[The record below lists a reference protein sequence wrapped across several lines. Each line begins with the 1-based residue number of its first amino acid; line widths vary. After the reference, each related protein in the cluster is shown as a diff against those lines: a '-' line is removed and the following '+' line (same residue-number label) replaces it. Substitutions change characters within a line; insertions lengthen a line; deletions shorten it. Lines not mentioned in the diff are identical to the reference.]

1 MKLLNYRAVVY
12 VPDRVSDAVEKDTN
26 ALTKEAGG
34 VTITETMGEWYNDRG
49 EIERETVW
57 VHEWYS
63 DHQLY
68 LGHLVKAMLEQGEET
83 VLATTEHC
91 RGVTSLQSRT
101 S

>member
-12 VPDRVSDAVEKDTN
+12 VPDRVSDAVEKYTN

-34 VTITETMGEWYNDRG
+34 VTITEAMGEWYNDRG
-49 EIERETVW
+49 ELERETVW

-63 DHQLY
+63 DHQLF
-68 LGHLVKAMLEQGEET
+68 LRDLVQAMLEQGEEA